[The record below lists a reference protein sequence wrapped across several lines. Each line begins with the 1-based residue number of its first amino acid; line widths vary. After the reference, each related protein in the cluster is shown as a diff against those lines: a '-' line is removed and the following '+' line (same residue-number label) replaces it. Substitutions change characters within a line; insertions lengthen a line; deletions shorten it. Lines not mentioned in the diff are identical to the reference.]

1 MVNKLN
7 LFHSQI
13 IAFILL
19 QQDANGTIEDEELS
33 GFLKDLLE
41 LAQEDYDEADL
52 EFFKKVILNQW
63 DVNNDGKIN
72 RDELKMMLMQQ
83 SRLLG
88 DKL

>member
-1 MVNKLN
+1 M
-7 LFHSQI
+7 
-13 IAFILL
+13 
-19 QQDANGTIEDEELS
+19 
-33 GFLKDLLE
+33 
-41 LAQEDYDEADL
+41 

-88 DKL
+88 DKS